1 MDVKLPGTVL
11 LVFDAIGALAVSC
24 SHGQPQPARK
34 DSEPQ
39 PDSIGAATMKP
50 DGTIILRLRAEGSH
64 TIGDGTVEYA
74 PNNPHYQEVLQHL
87 GGLHPGETKSVPP
100 WPDQ

>member
-1 MDVKLPGTVL
+1 
-11 LVFDAIGALAVSC
+11 
-24 SHGQPQPARK
+24 
-34 DSEPQ
+34 
-39 PDSIGAATMKP
+39 MKP
-50 DGTIILRLRAEGSH
+50 DGTIVLRLRAEGSH

-100 WPDQ
+100 WSDR